1 MALAEFFGYLAAAL
15 GVLQAWP
22 QTRKVRALGHGR
34 GVSIAMWV
42 MMSTSNAAWMGYG
55 FRIGSPSL
63 VTSTF
68 ASGCL
73 NLSVVLS
80 LAGNKQ
86 VVLLRWVPVAIAM
99 GLGSAFL
106 PGWVVTPVLFLFTMS
121 RVPQIMK
128 SWASRRDGI
137 DGSAV
142 SMGSVATSMLCLV
155 CWEFYSF
162 LLGSPTLVGT
172 TTIALTTNVIVA
184 YLELTNTASRRE
196 RVNA

>member
-1 MALAEFFGYLAAAL
+1 MSLAEFFGYVAATL

-55 FRIGSPSL
+55 FRIASPSL
-63 VTSTF
+63 VTSTV

-73 NLSVVLS
+73 NLSVVLALTDNRRAV
-80 LAGNKQ
+80 LA
-86 VVLLRWVPVAIAM
+86 RWVPVAVVMCA
-99 GLGSAFL
+99 GSALL
-106 PGWVVTPVLFLFTMS
+106 PGWVVTPVLFCFTLS

-128 SWASRRDGI
+128 SWASRRDGVG
-137 DGSAV
+137 GSAV

-155 CWEFYSF
+155 SWEFYSF
-162 LLGSPTLVGT
+162 LLGSTTLVGT
-172 TTIALTTNVIVA
+172 TTIALTTNLIVA
-184 YLELTNTASRRE
+184 WLELTNTESRRD
-196 RVNA
+196 RVRA

>member
-1 MALAEFFGYLAAAL
+1 MSLAEFFGYVAAGL

-68 ASGCL
+68 MSGCL
-73 NLSVVLS
+73 NLSVVLT
-80 LAGNKQ
+80 LTDNRRT
-86 VVLLRWVPVAIAM
+86 VLLRWVPVAVAM

-106 PGWVVTPVLFLFTMS
+106 PGYVVTPVLFCFTLS

-128 SWASRRDGI
+128 SWASRRDGLG
-137 DGSAV
+137 GSAV

-155 CWEFYSF
+155 SWEFYSF
-162 LLGSPTLVGT
+162 LLRSPTLVGT
-172 TTIALTTNVIVA
+172 TTIALTTNIIVA
-184 YLELTNTASRRE
+184 WLELTNTESRRE